1 MKLQCHSFITYMYTY
16 TNVMVW
22 VEIYPP
28 YCANEMIYIN
38 MAAGIYQQPPILY
51 EHMRLYCTEKE
62 QTALYG
68 NARMQFFV
76 LSWGLMF
83 AGGGF
88 RCIFCLNLLGKIIW
102 NFQGGRE
109 VRTPEPLPLDP
120 RKWQVTV
127 HQWLN
132 TSFIFTGL
140 KIYWYSKYHLQHH
153 LSRN

>member
-1 MKLQCHSFITYMYTY
+1 MNWKFFVFFERGWCLITYMYTY

-22 VEIYPP
+22 VEMYHP

-51 EHMRLYCTEKE
+51 KHMRLYCTEKE

-68 NARMQFFV
+68 NARMQFFF
-76 LSWGLMF
+76 LSWGPKF

-109 VRTPEPLPLDP
+109 GGPDSRTPPP
-120 RKWQVTV
+120 RSV
-127 HQWLN
+127 H
-132 TSFIFTGL
+132 TSDNCINDWILF
-140 KIYWYSKYHLQHH
+140 
-153 LSRN
+153 